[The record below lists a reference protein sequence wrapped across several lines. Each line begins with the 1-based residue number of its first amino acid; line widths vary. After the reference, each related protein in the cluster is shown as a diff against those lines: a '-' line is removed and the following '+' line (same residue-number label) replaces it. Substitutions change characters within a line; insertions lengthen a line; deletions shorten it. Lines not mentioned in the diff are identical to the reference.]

1 MWSKVVQSGLNN
13 RVRGRKRSTDEAPVV
28 LETDTPE
35 KRPNEPES
43 TAIVTTLTSLVVAVA
58 ATRHQRSPGPSN
70 AYVSRKSPNSR
81 GRKGTIKG
89 PFGIQAGDRRE
100 ICAEILHHK
109 SRWNCCSS
117 VSLRGMGGDRTEA
130 GVAIHFQSDEEEI
143 SQSHELLRAGRRDGR
158 AGAPADPADLAR
170 VGADTRRSGSARQ
183 SDLPGGPELGSVP

>member
-13 RVRGRKRSTDEAPVV
+13 RVRGQKRLTDEAPVV

-58 ATRHQRSPGPSN
+58 ATINKRSPGTSR

-81 GRKGTIKG
+81 GRKGTFKSSL
-89 PFGIQAGDRRE
+89 GIQAGDRRE
-100 ICAEILHHK
+100 ICPEILHHQ

-117 VSLRGMGGDRTEA
+117 VSLRGMGADRAEA
-130 GVAIHFQSDEEEI
+130 GVAIHFQSDEEEV

-158 AGAPADPADLAR
+158 AGAPADPANPA
-170 VGADTRRSGSARQ
+170 
-183 SDLPGGPELGSVP
+183 

>member
-43 TAIVTTLTSLVVAVA
+43 TAIVATLTSLVVAVA
-58 ATRHQRSPGPSN
+58 ATRHQRNPGTSR
-70 AYVSRKSPNSR
+70 AHVSRKSPNSR
-81 GRKGTIKG
+81 GRKGTPKG
-89 PFGIQAGDRRE
+89 SLGIQAGDRRE
-100 ICAEILHHK
+100 ICPEILHHELRRK
-109 SRWNCCSS
+109 RCSS
-117 VSLRGMGGDRTEA
+117 VSLRGMGADRTEV

-158 AGAPADPADLAR
+158 AGAPADPADPA
-170 VGADTRRSGSARQ
+170 
-183 SDLPGGPELGSVP
+183 